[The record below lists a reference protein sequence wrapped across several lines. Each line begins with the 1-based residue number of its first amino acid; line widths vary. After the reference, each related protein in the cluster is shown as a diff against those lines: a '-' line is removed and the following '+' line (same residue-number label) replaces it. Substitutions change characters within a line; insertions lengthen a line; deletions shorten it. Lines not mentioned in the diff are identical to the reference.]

1 MLLCLNI
8 FKNNF
13 GDFPP
18 FCFAALPSPKV
29 LKHKLFIQHIRMTSY
44 RSVLR
49 EVASLLL
56 SGSGSAVLPYP
67 IRFPQQSKL

>member
-1 MLLCLNI
+1 M
-8 FKNNF
+8 
-13 GDFPP
+13 
-18 FCFAALPSPKV
+18 
-29 LKHKLFIQHIRMTSY
+29 LFIKHIRMTFY

-56 SGSGSAVLPYP
+56 SSGVSVVLPYP